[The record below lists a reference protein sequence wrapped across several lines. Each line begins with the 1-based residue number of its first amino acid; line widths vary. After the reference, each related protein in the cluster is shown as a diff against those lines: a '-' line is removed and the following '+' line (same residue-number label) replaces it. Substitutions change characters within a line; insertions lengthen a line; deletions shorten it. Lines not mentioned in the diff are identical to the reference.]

1 MFGFRI
7 ELGLMKYVMY
17 VKWNSYY
24 RNSVQAAIVDTLT
37 PFFWEDFLHMHVPQ
51 GQLWLFKPVHPGWE
65 AHIPA
70 YPKDKA
76 DFLSRS
82 SPGRKHMFFLP
93 HWQTCSFSGRARVN
107 FRNMSSGKLWNMF
120 KTMCSEMKNRI
131 VEIMFNNIF
140 NVETYKFINI

>member
-1 MFGFRI
+1 MCFALSWVWWNMSCMSSEIHINVTVSRQRLTELLLVFFR
-7 ELGLMKYVMY
+7 
-17 VKWNSYY
+17 
-24 RNSVQAAIVDTLT
+24 
-37 PFFWEDFLHMHVPQ
+37 EDCLHMHVPQ

-70 YPKDKA
+70 YPKDKP
-76 DFLSRS
+76 DVLSRS

-140 NVETYKFINI
+140 NMKTYL